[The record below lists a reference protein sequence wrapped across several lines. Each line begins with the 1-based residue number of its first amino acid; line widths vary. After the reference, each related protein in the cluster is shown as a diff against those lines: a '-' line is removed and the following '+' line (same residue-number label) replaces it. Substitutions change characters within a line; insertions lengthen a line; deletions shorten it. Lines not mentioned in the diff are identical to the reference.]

1 MFSIPEQFSNAS
13 KANLAAQLALFS
25 TLSNKAFESIEKI
38 IELNVNAAKA
48 TLQESNAA
56 AKQLLAAKD
65 AQEWMSLTAAYAQPS
80 AEKALSYSRQLA
92 GIASGVQAEI
102 SRAAETQVNE
112 TSRKVLE
119 LVEELSK
126 SAPAGSE
133 SAFAFLK
140 SAIGNAGAGYEQL
153 NKTTKQAV
161 DTLEANMNTAVTSF
175 AQASEEKA
183 SARAAAATARK

>member
-1 MFSIPEQFSNAS
+1 MFPIPEQFSAAS
-13 KANLAAQLALFS
+13 KATVAAQLALFS
-25 TLSNKAFESIEKI
+25 SLSGKAFESVEKI
-38 IELNVNAAKA
+38 IDLNITAAKNSLA
-48 TLQESNAA
+48 ESNAA

-65 AQEWMSLTAAYAQPS
+65 PQEWFSVTAALAQPNT
-80 AEKALSYSRQLA
+80 EKALSYGRQLA

-102 SRAAETQVNE
+102 SKAAETQVTE

-133 SAFAFLK
+133 SAFAFIK
-140 SAIGNAGAGYEQL
+140 SAIGNAGVGYEQL

-161 DTLEANMNTAVTSF
+161 DTLEANLNTAATSLS
-175 AQASEEKA
+175 QAAEDKA
-183 SARAAAATARK
+183 TGRATRK